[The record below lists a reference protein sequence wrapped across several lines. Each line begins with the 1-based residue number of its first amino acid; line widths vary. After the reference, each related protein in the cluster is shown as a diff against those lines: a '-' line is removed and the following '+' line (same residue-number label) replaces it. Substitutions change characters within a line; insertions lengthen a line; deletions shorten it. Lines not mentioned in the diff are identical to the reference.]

1 MLKKLIFIGLGLI
14 AICATSTWYY
24 IFQYSKT
31 HHRNVESERAVVVT
45 AAHLVKDYETNE
57 KAANAKY
64 LNKAV
69 ELKGVILSHKKD
81 LSGNNTVIIKSG
93 EAFSNVFCTLKPGI
107 TLGRDSVVEV
117 KGFCT
122 GFLSDVVLSEAIVV
136 YSQRASK

>member
-1 MLKKLIFIGLGLI
+1 M
-14 AICATSTWYY
+14 
-24 IFQYSKT
+24 
-31 HHRNVESERAVVVT
+31 ESERAVVVT